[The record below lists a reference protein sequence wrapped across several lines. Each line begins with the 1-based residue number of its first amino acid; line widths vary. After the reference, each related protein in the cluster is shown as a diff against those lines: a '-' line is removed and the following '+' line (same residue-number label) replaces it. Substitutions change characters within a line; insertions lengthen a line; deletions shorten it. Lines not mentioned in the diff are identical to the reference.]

1 MRHHGGLNDLQ
12 PRKYLQN
19 LCNYRG
25 GAKSM
30 TLGNLGTT
38 RHWSWTQEH
47 VESIWKM
54 LRQAAPKDLIVTKGF
69 INPLEQLINRTFRVV
84 GLDWHIDT
92 QIDKSF
98 LDPLIFIVVV
108 QIAPNQVKN
117 MSGNKNIQQAILF
130 AKYRI

>member
-1 MRHHGGLNDLQ
+1 
-12 PRKYLQN
+12 
-19 LCNYRG
+19 
-25 GAKSM
+25 M

-38 RHWSWTQEH
+38 RYWSWTQEH

>member
-25 GAKSM
+25 VKSM

-38 RHWSWTQEH
+38 RYWSWTQEH